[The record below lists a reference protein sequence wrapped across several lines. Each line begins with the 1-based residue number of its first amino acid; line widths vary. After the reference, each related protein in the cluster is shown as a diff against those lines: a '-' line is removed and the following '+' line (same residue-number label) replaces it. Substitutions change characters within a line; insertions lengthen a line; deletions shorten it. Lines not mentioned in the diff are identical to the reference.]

1 MANIAEHLTDLIG
14 NTPLLELTNYE
25 KEQKLEANI
34 IVKLEYFNPLGSV
47 KDRVANAMFEQGIRD
62 GRINENTIII
72 EPTSGNTGIGLAFAT
87 ASRGLRLILTM
98 PDTMSLER
106 RKIVYALGAEVIL
119 TPGQAAIKSR

>member
-1 MANIAEHLTDLIG
+1 MI
-14 NTPLLELTNYE
+14 
-25 KEQKLEANI
+25 
-34 IVKLEYFNPLGSV
+34 
-47 KDRVANAMFEQGIRD
+47 EQGIRD

-72 EPTSGNTGIGLAFAT
+72 EPTSGNTGIGLAFAA